1 MGISKKQR
9 QIMAFPFTS
18 YDALI
23 CDGAIRSGKTVFMTI
38 AFIDDAMR
46 RFKNQRFGICGK
58 TVDSTIKNIITPYMQ
73 TVYANERYTIEWKR
87 ADKVLEVTGNGVK
100 NIFEVFGGKD
110 ESSFQ
115 LIQGR
120 TLAGVLLDEVALQPR
135 SFVEQAMARC
145 SVEGSKMWFNCNP
158 DNPAHWFNQE
168 WILKAKE
175 KNALH
180 LHFELRDNPSLSEK
194 IIARYENMYS
204 GVFYLRY
211 IKGLWV
217 AAEGAIYTPWCDDNS
232 RFLKTTGRNEIVRSI
247 IGVDFGGNGSATS
260 FVCIGILNG
269 YKGVAVLR
277 EYYHKGITT
286 PTDQEAAFVQF
297 ARKCLEDYGTREV
310 YCDSAEQ
317 TLIAGFKAAALK
329 DHLYIDI
336 KNAKKGE
343 IIDRIRFTLRLMG
356 CGAFYVDPGCT
367 HLREALTSAVY
378 DPKHITEDKR
388 LDDGSTNIDS
398 LDAMEY
404 ACEPVMDA
412 IISVSGVRP

>member
-9 QIMAFPFTS
+9 QIMAFPFTR

-23 CDGAIRSGKTVFMTI
+23 CDGAIRSGKTVFMMLS
-38 AFIDDAMR
+38 FVDDAMR
-46 RFKNQRFGICGK
+46 RYNNQRFGICGK

-73 TVYANERYTIEWKR
+73 TVYANEKYTIEWKR
-87 ADKVLEVTGNGVK
+87 ADKVLEVSRDGVK

-135 SFVEQAMARC
+135 SFVEQALARC

-158 DNPAHWFNQE
+158 DNPAHWFNKE

-194 IIARYENMYS
+194 IVQRYENMYS

-217 AAEGAIYTPWCDDNS
+217 AAEGAIYTLWCDDCE
-232 RFLKTTGRNEIVRSI
+232 RYLKKVIRDEISHSI
-247 IGVDFGGNGSATS
+247 IGVDFGGNGSATA
-260 FVCIGILNG
+260 FVCIGIL
-269 YKGVAVLR
+269 KGFKGIAVLR
-277 EYYHKGITT
+277 EYYRKGVTT
-286 PTDQEAAFVQF
+286 PTAQEEAFVQF
-297 ARKCLEDYGTREV
+297 AKECKEDYGTREV
-310 YCDSAEQ
+310 FCDSAEQ
-317 TLIAGFKAAALK
+317 TLIAGFRAAALK
-329 DHLYIDI
+329 AGVFIDI
-336 KNAKKGE
+336 KNARKGE

-356 CGAFYVDPGCT
+356 RGAFFVDPSCI

-378 DPKHITEDKR
+378 DPKHTTEDKR
-388 LDDGSTNIDS
+388 LDNGTTNIDS

-404 ACEPVMDA
+404 AFESVMDD
-412 IISVSGVRP
+412 IIAKSGV

>member
-9 QIMAFPFTS
+9 QIMAFPFTN

-23 CDGAIRSGKTVFMTI
+23 CDGAIRSGKTVFMML
-38 AFIDDAMR
+38 AFVDDAMR
-46 RFKNQRFGICGK
+46 RYSNQRFGICGK

-73 TVYANERYTIEWKR
+73 TVYANERYVIEWKR
-87 ADKVLEVTGNGVK
+87 ADKVLEVSCNGVK

-135 SFVEQAMARC
+135 SFVEQALARC

-158 DNPAHWFNQE
+158 DNPAHWFNKE

-194 IIARYENMYS
+194 IVQRYENMYS

-217 AAEGAIYTPWCDDNS
+217 AAEGAIYTLWCDDCERYLKKVS
-232 RFLKTTGRNEIVRSI
+232 RDEISHSI
-247 IGVDFGGNGSATS
+247 IGVDFGGNGSATA
-260 FVCIGILNG
+260 FVCIGIL
-269 YKGVAVLR
+269 KGFKGIAVLR
-277 EYYHKGITT
+277 EYYRKGVTT
-286 PTDQEAAFVQF
+286 PTAQEEAFVQF
-297 ARKCLEDYGTREV
+297 AKECKEDYGTREV
-310 YCDSAEQ
+310 FCDSAEQ
-317 TLIAGFKAAALK
+317 TLIAGFRAAALK
-329 DHLYIDI
+329 AGVFIDI
-336 KNAKKGE
+336 KNARKGE

-356 CGAFYVDPGCT
+356 RGAFFVDPSCI
-367 HLREALTSAVY
+367 HLREALTAAVY
-378 DPKHITEDKR
+378 DPKHTTEDKR
-388 LDDGSTNIDS
+388 LDNGTTNIDS

-404 ACEPVMDA
+404 AFESVMDD
-412 IISVSGVRP
+412 IIAKSGV

>member
-1 MGISKKQR
+1 MGLSKKQR
-9 QIMAFPFTS
+9 SILAFPFTS
-18 YDALI
+18 FDALI
-23 CDGAIRSGKTVFMTI
+23 CDGSIRSGKTVFMMLG
-38 AFIDDAMR
+38 FVDDAMR

-58 TVDSTIKNIITPYMQ
+58 TVDSTIKNIVMPYMQ
-73 TVYANERYTIEWKR
+73 TVYANEKYVLEWKR
-87 ADKVLEVTGNGVK
+87 ADKVLEVTGNGTT
-100 NIFEVFGGKD
+100 NLFEVFGGKD

-135 SFVEQAMARC
+135 SFVEQALARC
-145 SVEGSKMWFNCNP
+145 SVEGSKLWFNCNP
-158 DNPAHWFNQE
+158 DNPAHWFHQE
-168 WILKAKE
+168 WVLKAKE

-194 IIARYENMYS
+194 IIARYEKMYS

-217 AAEGAIYTPWCDDNS
+217 AAEGAIYTPYCDDES
-232 RFLKTTGRNEIVRSI
+232 RFIRTVDRKDIIRSI
-247 IGVDFGGNGSATS
+247 IGVDYGGNGSATA
-260 FVCIGILNG
+260 FVCIGVLKG

-277 EYYHKGITT
+277 EYYHKGIVT
-286 PTDQEAAFVQF
+286 PTQQEDAFVAF
-297 ARKCLEDYGTREV
+297 ARECAEDYGTREC

-317 TLIAGFKAAALK
+317 TLIAGFRSAIRKAGL
-329 DHLYIDI
+329 HMEIN
-336 KNAKKGE
+336 NAKKGE

-356 CGAFYVDPGCT
+356 RGAFFVDADCK
-367 HLREALTSAVY
+367 HLREALSSAVY
-378 DPKHITEDKR
+378 DGKHKTEDRR

-404 ACEPVMDA
+404 AMEPVMKD
-412 IISVSGVRP
+412 IIAKSGLR

>member
-9 QIMAFPFTS
+9 QIMAFPFTN

-23 CDGAIRSGKTVFMTI
+23 CDGAIRSGKTVFMML
-38 AFIDDAMR
+38 AFVDDAMR
-46 RFKNQRFGICGK
+46 RYSNQRFGICGK

-73 TVYANERYTIEWKR
+73 TVYANEKYAIEWKR
-87 ADKVLEVTGNGVK
+87 ADKVLEVSRDGVK

-135 SFVEQAMARC
+135 SFVEQALARC

-158 DNPAHWFNQE
+158 DNPAHWFNKE

-194 IIARYENMYS
+194 IVQRYENMYS

-217 AAEGAIYTPWCDDNS
+217 AAEGAIYTLWCDDCERYLKKVS
-232 RFLKTTGRNEIVRSI
+232 RDEISHSI
-247 IGVDFGGNGSATS
+247 IGVDFGGNGSATA
-260 FVCIGILNG
+260 FVCIGIL
-269 YKGVAVLR
+269 KGFKGIAVLR
-277 EYYHKGITT
+277 EYYRKGVTT
-286 PTDQEAAFVQF
+286 PTAQEEAFVQF
-297 ARKCLEDYGTREV
+297 AKECKEDYGTREV
-310 YCDSAEQ
+310 FCDSAEQ
-317 TLIAGFKAAALK
+317 TLIAGFRAAALK
-329 DHLYIDI
+329 AGVFIDI
-336 KNAKKGE
+336 KNARKGE

-356 CGAFYVDPGCT
+356 RGAFFVDPSCI

-378 DPKHITEDKR
+378 DPKYTTEDRR
-388 LDDGSTNIDS
+388 LDNGTTNIDS

-404 ACEPVMDA
+404 AFESVMDD
-412 IISVSGVRP
+412 IIAKSGV

>member
-1 MGISKKQR
+1 
-9 QIMAFPFTS
+9 MAFPFTN

-23 CDGAIRSGKTVFMTI
+23 CDGAIRSGKTVFMML
-38 AFIDDAMR
+38 AFVDDAMR
-46 RFKNQRFGICGK
+46 RYSNQRFGICGK

-73 TVYANERYTIEWKR
+73 TVYANERYVIEWKR
-87 ADKVLEVTGNGVK
+87 ADKVLEVRCNGVK

-135 SFVEQAMARC
+135 SFVEQALARC

-158 DNPAHWFNQE
+158 DNPAHWFNKE

-194 IIARYENMYS
+194 IVQRYESMYS

-217 AAEGAIYTPWCDDNS
+217 AAEGAIYTPWCDDCE
-232 RFLKTTGRNEIVRSI
+232 RYLKTVSRNEISHSI

-260 FVCIGILNG
+260 FVCIGIL
-269 YKGVAVLR
+269 KGFKGIAVLR
-277 EYYHKGITT
+277 EYYRRGVTT
-286 PTDQEAAFVQF
+286 PTAQEEAFIQF
-297 ARKCLEDYGTREV
+297 AKECKEEFGTREV
-310 YCDSAEQ
+310 FCDSAEQ
-317 TLIAGFKAAALK
+317 TLIAGFRAAALK
-329 DHLYIDI
+329 AGVFIDI
-336 KNAKKGE
+336 KNARKGE

-356 CGAFYVDPGCT
+356 RGAFFVDQNCI
-367 HLREALTSAVY
+367 HLREALASAVY
-378 DPKHITEDKR
+378 DPKYTTEDRR
-388 LDDGSTNIDS
+388 LDNGTTNIDS

-404 ACEPVMDA
+404 AFESVMDD
-412 IISVSGVRP
+412 IIAKSGV

>member
-23 CDGAIRSGKTVFMTI
+23 CDGAIRSGKTVFMMLS
-38 AFIDDAMR
+38 FVDDAMR
-46 RFKNQRFGICGK
+46 RYNNQRFGICGK

-73 TVYANERYTIEWKR
+73 TVYANEKYAIEWKR
-87 ADKVLEVTGNGVK
+87 ADKVLEVSRDGVK

-135 SFVEQAMARC
+135 SFVEQALARC

-158 DNPAHWFNQE
+158 DNPAHWFNKE

-194 IIARYENMYS
+194 IVQRYENMYS

-217 AAEGAIYTPWCDDNS
+217 AAEGAIYTLWCDDCE
-232 RFLKTTGRNEIVRSI
+232 RYLKKVRRDEISHSI
-247 IGVDFGGNGSATS
+247 IGVDFGGNGSATA
-260 FVCIGILNG
+260 FVCIGIL
-269 YKGVAVLR
+269 KGFKGIAVLR
-277 EYYHKGITT
+277 EYYRKGVTT
-286 PTDQEAAFVQF
+286 PTAQEEAFVQF
-297 ARKCLEDYGTREV
+297 AKECKEDYGTREV
-310 YCDSAEQ
+310 FCDSAEQ
-317 TLIAGFKAAALK
+317 TLIAGFRAAALK
-329 DHLYIDI
+329 AGVFIDI
-336 KNAKKGE
+336 KNARKGE

-356 CGAFYVDPGCT
+356 RGAFFVDPSCI
-367 HLREALTSAVY
+367 HLREALTAAVY
-378 DPKHITEDKR
+378 DPKYTTEDKR
-388 LDDGSTNIDS
+388 LDNGTTNIDS

-404 ACEPVMDA
+404 AFESVMDD
-412 IISVSGVRP
+412 IIAKSGV

>member
-9 QIMAFPFTS
+9 QIMAFPFTR

-23 CDGAIRSGKTVFMTI
+23 CDGAIRSGKTVFMMLS
-38 AFIDDAMR
+38 FVDDAMR
-46 RFKNQRFGICGK
+46 RYNNQRFGICGK
-58 TVDSTIKNIITPYMQ
+58 AVDSTIKNIITPYMQ
-73 TVYANERYTIEWKR
+73 TVYANEKYTIEWKR
-87 ADKVLEVTGNGVK
+87 ADKVLEVSRDGVK

-135 SFVEQAMARC
+135 SFVEQALARC

-158 DNPAHWFNQE
+158 DNPAHWFNKE

-194 IIARYENMYS
+194 IVQRYENMYS

-217 AAEGAIYTPWCDDNS
+217 AAEGAIYTLWCDDCERYLKKVS
-232 RFLKTTGRNEIVRSI
+232 RDEISHSI
-247 IGVDFGGNGSATS
+247 IGVDFGGNGSATA
-260 FVCIGILNG
+260 FVCIGIL
-269 YKGVAVLR
+269 KGFKGIAVLR
-277 EYYHKGITT
+277 EYYRKGVTT
-286 PTDQEAAFVQF
+286 PTAQEEAFVQF
-297 ARKCLEDYGTREV
+297 AKECKEDYGTREV
-310 YCDSAEQ
+310 FCDSAEQ
-317 TLIAGFKAAALK
+317 TLIAGFRAAALK
-329 DHLYIDI
+329 AGVFIDI
-336 KNAKKGE
+336 KNARKGE
-343 IIDRIRFTLRLMG
+343 IIYRIRFTLRLMG
-356 CGAFYVDPGCT
+356 RGAFFVDPSCI

-378 DPKHITEDKR
+378 DPKYTTEDKR
-388 LDDGSTNIDS
+388 LDNGTTNIDS

-404 ACEPVMDA
+404 AFESVMDD
-412 IISVSGVRP
+412 IIAKSGV

>member
-1 MGISKKQR
+1 MGLSKKQR
-9 QIMAFPFTS
+9 SILAFPFTS
-18 YDALI
+18 FDALI
-23 CDGAIRSGKTVFMTI
+23 CDGSIRSGKTVFMMLG
-38 AFIDDAMR
+38 FVDDAMR

-58 TVDSTIKNIITPYMQ
+58 TVDSTIKNIVMPYMQ
-73 TVYANERYTIEWKR
+73 TVYANEKYVLEWKR
-87 ADKVLEVTGNGVK
+87 ADKVLEVTGNGTT
-100 NIFEVFGGKD
+100 NLFEVFGGKD

-135 SFVEQAMARC
+135 SFVEQALARC
-145 SVEGSKMWFNCNP
+145 SVEGSKLWFNCNP
-158 DNPAHWFNQE
+158 DNPAHWFHQE
-168 WILKAKE
+168 WVLKAKE

-194 IIARYENMYS
+194 IIARYEKMYS

-217 AAEGAIYTPWCDDNS
+217 AAEGAIYTPYCDDES
-232 RFLKTTGRNEIVRSI
+232 RFIRTVDRKDIIRSI
-247 IGVDFGGNGSATS
+247 IGVDYGGNGSATA
-260 FVCIGILNG
+260 FVCIGVLKG

-277 EYYHKGITT
+277 EYYHKGIVT
-286 PTDQEAAFVQF
+286 PTQQEDAFVAF
-297 ARKCLEDYGTREV
+297 ARECAEDYGTREC

-317 TLIAGFKAAALK
+317 TLIAGFRAAVRKAGL
-329 DHLYIDI
+329 HMEIN
-336 KNAKKGE
+336 NAKKGE

-356 CGAFYVDPGCT
+356 RGAFFVDAGCK
-367 HLREALTSAVY
+367 HLREALSSAVY
-378 DPKHITEDKR
+378 DGKHKTEDRR

-404 ACEPVMDA
+404 AMEPVMKD
-412 IISVSGVRP
+412 IIAKSGLR

>member
-9 QIMAFPFTS
+9 QIMAFPFTN

-23 CDGAIRSGKTVFMTI
+23 CDGAIRSGKTVFMML
-38 AFIDDAMR
+38 AFVDDAMR
-46 RFKNQRFGICGK
+46 RYSNQRFGICGK

-73 TVYANERYTIEWKR
+73 TVYANEKYTIDWKR
-87 ADKVLEVTGNGVK
+87 ADKVLEVSRNGVK

-135 SFVEQAMARC
+135 SFVEQALARC

-158 DNPAHWFNQE
+158 DNPSHWFNKE
-168 WILKAKE
+168 WIMKAKE

-194 IIARYENMYS
+194 IITRYENMYS

-217 AAEGAIYTPWCDDNS
+217 AAEGAIYTPWCDDCE
-232 RFLKTTGRNEIVRSI
+232 RFLKNVGRSEIAHSV
-247 IGVDFGGNGSATS
+247 IGVDFGGNGSATA
-260 FVCIGILNG
+260 FVCIGIL
-269 YKGVAVLR
+269 KGFKGIAVLR
-277 EYYHKGITT
+277 EYYRKGVTT
-286 PTDQEAAFVQF
+286 PTAQEDAFVRF
-297 ARKCLEDYGTREV
+297 AAECKEDFGTREV
-310 YCDSAEQ
+310 FCDSAEQ
-317 TLIAGFKAAALK
+317 TLIAGFRAACLK
-329 DHLYIDI
+329 SGLYIDI
-336 KNAKKGE
+336 KNARKGE
-343 IIDRIRFTLRLMG
+343 IIDRIRFVLRLMG
-356 CGAFYVDPGCT
+356 HGAFFVNPSCT

-378 DPKHITEDKR
+378 DPKFTTEDKR
-388 LDDGSTNIDS
+388 LDNGTTNIDS

-404 ACEPVMDA
+404 AFESVMDA
-412 IISVSGVRP
+412 IIAKSGV

>member
-9 QIMAFPFTS
+9 QIMAFPFTR

-23 CDGAIRSGKTVFMTI
+23 CDGAIRSGKTVFMMLS
-38 AFIDDAMR
+38 FVDDAMR
-46 RFKNQRFGICGK
+46 RYNNQRFGICGK

-73 TVYANERYTIEWKR
+73 TVYANEKYTIEWKR
-87 ADKVLEVTGNGVK
+87 ADKVLEVSRDGVK

-135 SFVEQAMARC
+135 SFVEQALARC

-158 DNPAHWFNQE
+158 DNPAHWFNKE

-194 IIARYENMYS
+194 IVQRYENMYS

-217 AAEGAIYTPWCDDNS
+217 AAEGAIYTLWCDDCERYLKKVS
-232 RFLKTTGRNEIVRSI
+232 RDEISHSI
-247 IGVDFGGNGSATS
+247 IGVDFGGNGSATA
-260 FVCIGILNG
+260 FVCIGIL
-269 YKGVAVLR
+269 KGFKGIAVLR
-277 EYYHKGITT
+277 EYYRKGVTT
-286 PTDQEAAFVQF
+286 PTAQEEAFVQF
-297 ARKCLEDYGTREV
+297 AKECKEDYGTREV
-310 YCDSAEQ
+310 FCDSAEQ
-317 TLIAGFKAAALK
+317 TLIAGFRAAALK
-329 DHLYIDI
+329 AGVFIDI
-336 KNAKKGE
+336 KNARKGE

-356 CGAFYVDPGCT
+356 RGAFFVDPSCI

-378 DPKHITEDKR
+378 DPKYTTEDKR
-388 LDDGSTNIDS
+388 LDNGTTNIDS

-404 ACEPVMDA
+404 AFESVMDD
-412 IISVSGVRP
+412 IIAKSGV

>member
-9 QIMAFPFTS
+9 QIMAFPFTR

-23 CDGAIRSGKTVFMTI
+23 CDGAIRSGKTVFMMLS
-38 AFIDDAMR
+38 FVDDAMR
-46 RFKNQRFGICGK
+46 RYNNQRFGICGK

-73 TVYANERYTIEWKR
+73 TVYANEKYTIEWKR
-87 ADKVLEVTGNGVK
+87 ADKVLEVSRDGVK

-135 SFVEQAMARC
+135 SFVEQALARC

-158 DNPAHWFNQE
+158 DNPAHWFNKE

-194 IIARYENMYS
+194 IVQRYENMYS

-217 AAEGAIYTPWCDDNS
+217 AAEGAIYTLWCDDCDRYLKKVS
-232 RFLKTTGRNEIVRSI
+232 RDEISHSI
-247 IGVDFGGNGSATS
+247 IGVDFGGNGSATA
-260 FVCIGILNG
+260 FVCIGIL
-269 YKGVAVLR
+269 KGFKGIAVLR
-277 EYYHKGITT
+277 EYYRKGVTT
-286 PTDQEAAFVQF
+286 PTAQEEAFVQF
-297 ARKCLEDYGTREV
+297 AKECKEDYGTREV
-310 YCDSAEQ
+310 FCDSAEQ
-317 TLIAGFKAAALK
+317 TLIAGFRAAALK
-329 DHLYIDI
+329 AGVFIDI
-336 KNAKKGE
+336 KNARKGE

-356 CGAFYVDPGCT
+356 RGAFFVDPSCI

-378 DPKHITEDKR
+378 DPKYTTEDRR
-388 LDDGSTNIDS
+388 LDNGTTNIDS

-404 ACEPVMDA
+404 AFESVMDD
-412 IISVSGVRP
+412 IIAKSGV